1 MDYNAL
7 LSLVTEIGFRLQQSG
22 AEIYRVEESVQR
34 VLQAYGV
41 TNGEVFAI
49 PNCLIVSVTE
59 TDGNA
64 HTRVRRMP
72 EHGTDIFRLEAVNDL
87 CRRLCREVP
96 PLTEAS
102 GALEKVC
109 AESVRYPLPYVIA
122 AYVAGSAAFCLFFG
136 GTARDALCSGICGG
150 AMGLCLSAMEKL
162 HTNQFFKTIAGGFLT
177 ALVALA
183 LCTAGAGES
192 LSLIIIGAIMALTPG
207 VAFTNAM
214 RDMIAGDV
222 VSGITKT
229 VETLLI
235 AMAIAVGTG
244 LALGLAKMLGGG

>member
-1 MDYNAL
+1 LDYNAL
-7 LSLVTEIGFRLQQSG
+7 LSRATDIGFRLQQSG

-34 VLQAYGV
+34 VLRAYGV

-59 TDGNA
+59 EDGNA

-72 EHGTDIFRLEAVNDL
+72 EHGTDIYRLEAVNDL
-87 CRRLCREVP
+87 CRRLCRDIP
-96 PLTEAS
+96 PLPEAAA
-102 GALEKVC
+102 ALETVC
-109 AESVRYPLPYVIA
+109 TESVQYLLPQVIA

-136 GTARDALCSGICGG
+136 GTAIDALCSGVCGG
-150 AMGLCLSAMEKL
+150 AMGLCLSAMARL
-162 HTNQFFKTIAGGFLT
+162 HTNQFFKTIAGGFIS
-177 ALVALA
+177 ALLALA
-183 LCTAGAGES
+183 FCTAGVGQN

-214 RDMIAGDV
+214 RDMIAGDM

-229 VETLLI
+229 VETLLV

-244 LALGLAKMLGGG
+244 LALGLAQMLGGG